1 MIPSQMKDDINAFLR
16 DNAIWIAI
24 AVTVLI
30 ALVIVLIVLLNRKN
44 KVKKDVEVPKEEN
57 NDWLNALG
65 GHENILEAQ
74 GVGSRLTLKLQD
86 NSLLDENKLK
96 ALGATSIIKMS
107 DRTILVVEDRA
118 ENILKAIS
126 MENNEK

>member
-44 KVKKDVEVPKEEN
+44 KVKKDVEVPKEES

-86 NSLLDENKLK
+86 NRLLDENKLK

-126 MENNEK
+126 MVNNEK